1 MTFLGE
7 DKFVVVRISLTI
19 FFPLGKVRFAY
30 FDVNCNFLNIC
41 LLQRQTAKL
50 NFSFYVALKKI
61 EELRIMDFF
70 N

>member
-19 FFPLGKVRFAY
+19 FFALGKVRFAY
-30 FDVNCNFLNIC
+30 TNVNCNFLNIC
-41 LLQRQTAKL
+41 LLQSQTAKL
-50 NFSFYVALKKI
+50 NFLFSVVLKKTG
-61 EELRIMDFF
+61 ELRIMDFF